1 VSAAGIL
8 THFRE
13 QAAFCDLFGSPF
25 TARLLEQMAA
35 DLEAGGPVQA
45 LVGAWP
51 TPPRPDALSLRLAGA
66 LHFAVLSG
74 KDAAL
79 AAHYPAAAPNWRMDA
94 VWPLAREFLAREIEW
109 AAQFIQSP
117 PQTNET
123 RRSIGLFV
131 GFAALAQR
139 FGLPLD
145 TYEIGA
151 SAGLN
156 LNWDHFAFRTDS
168 WAWGDG
174 DVVIDTAYS
183 GAAPAVDAPIRV
195 VRRAACDINPLDIR
209 DPLKRLQLRAYIW
222 PDQADRLARFDG
234 AVALALA
241 RDVRVDAAS
250 ADVWL
255 AEKLQAR
262 APDAC
267 AVIYHSVFYQYP
279 PPAVRDAI
287 KDAIY
292 AAGAQATPQA
302 PLAWLRFEP
311 EALWDRTDIPT
322 RFMIDMITWPGET
335 RTILAAADPHGRM
348 VERL

>member
-1 VSAAGIL
+1 MDAIL

-25 TARLLEQMAA
+25 TARLLEAMAR
-35 DLEAGGPVQA
+35 DYEAQGPVHA
-45 LVGAWP
+45 LVGGWP
-51 TPPRPDALSLRLAGA
+51 SPPRADALSLRLAGA
-66 LHFAVLSG
+66 LHFAALSG
-74 KDAAL
+74 KDEPL
-79 AAHYPAAAPNWRMDA
+79 AAQYPAAEPNWRMET
-94 VWPLAREFLAREIEW
+94 VWPIACDFLARENAW
-109 AAQFIQSP
+109 VAQFIQSP

-131 GFAALAQR
+131 GFADLAQR

-156 LNWDHFAFRTDS
+156 LNWDSFAFRTDS
-168 WAWGDG
+168 WAWGAG
-174 DVVIDTAYS
+174 DVVIDTAFS
-183 GAAPAVDAPIRV
+183 GAAPPVDAPIRV
-195 VRRAACDINPLDIR
+195 ARRAACDIHPLDIR
-209 DPLKRLQLRAYIW
+209 DPLKRLQLRSYIW

-241 RDVRVDAAS
+241 HDVRVDAAS

-255 AEKLQAR
+255 AEKLNAR
-262 APDAC
+262 EASAC

-279 PPAVRDAI
+279 PPAVREAI

-292 AAGAQATPQA
+292 AAGARATPDT

-311 EALWDRTDIPT
+311 EALWQSTDIPT
-322 RFMIDMITWPGET
+322 RFVIDMITWPGET
-335 RTILAAADPHGRM
+335 REILAAADPHGRM